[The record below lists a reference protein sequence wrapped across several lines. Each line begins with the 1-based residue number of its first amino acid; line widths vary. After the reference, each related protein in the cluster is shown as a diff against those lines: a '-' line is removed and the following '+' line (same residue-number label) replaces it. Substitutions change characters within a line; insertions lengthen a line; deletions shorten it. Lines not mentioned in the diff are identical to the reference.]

1 MEEDILIQKSVEILT
16 SKIADI
22 TKEYATEKDI
32 NKSNRLKE
40 KLDFLNDLRTEAYK
54 GNKGVIKIVI
64 LENNKGII

>member
-16 SKIADI
+16 STIADI

-40 KLDFLNDLRTEAYK
+40 KLNFLKDLRTEAYK

-64 LENNKGII
+64 LENKKGII